1 MYFDLKKQKEEYLIV
16 DILLG
21 SKEKY
26 QRIITISIEEER
38 EEGKIQ
44 IINKVNLIWMKELRN
59 SDQDKVDIERL
70 KNDKD

>member
-21 SKEKY
+21 SKEKH